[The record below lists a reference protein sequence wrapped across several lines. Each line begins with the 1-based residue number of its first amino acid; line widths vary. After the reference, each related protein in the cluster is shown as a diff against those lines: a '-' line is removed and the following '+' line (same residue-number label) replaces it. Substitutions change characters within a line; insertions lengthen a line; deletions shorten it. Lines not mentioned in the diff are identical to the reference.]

1 MTIEQ
6 MRDDLARRNHR
17 GLPFILAS
25 IVLWTGILIIW
36 YLPIENILT
45 RNLYTFLCTAPLLP
59 LAFLFSKLLKAEFS
73 AKDNP
78 LNNLG
83 ILFSVNQFLY
93 ILIAMWAYAAA
104 PTNMVMIIAM
114 IFGAHLLPF
123 AWLYKSRAYLI
134 MSVVIPLVML
144 IMGYN
149 LVEERVFILA
159 ATMIVL
165 EALFATW
172 LGVENRNQDSK
183 PSTVA
188 KRSA

>member
-1 MTIEQ
+1 M
-6 MRDDLARRNHR
+6 
-17 GLPFILAS
+17 
-25 IVLWTGILIIW
+25 
-36 YLPIENILT
+36 
-45 RNLYTFLCTAPLLP
+45 P

-83 ILFSVNQFLY
+83 IVFSINQFLY

-123 AWLYKSRAYLI
+123 AWLYQSRAYLI
-134 MSVVIPLVML
+134 MSTLIPIITL

-149 LVEERVFILA
+149 LPAERVFILA
-159 ATMIVL
+159 ATMIAL
-165 EALFATW
+165 EAVFATW
-172 LGVENRNQDSK
+172 LAIENRK
-183 PSTVA
+183 LAEPSA
-188 KRSA
+188 AAERKSA